1 MQLFTVQ
8 GKPIVKLYCSGLVQ
22 AVGEI
27 SMQSLLENAKIR
39 ESVLRLDVD
48 QYHRLCNSGIIPERT
63 ELLEGVV
70 VEKMGKSPLH
80 SWTVGFL
87 EEWFR
92 THLPP
97 DLFVRVEQPLT
108 IGASEPEPDLAVIAG
123 HRGQF
128 RDQHPT
134 TASLVVEVA
143 ITTVELDRA
152 KADIY
157 SQAGVAEYLLVLPKQ
172 RQVIAYG
179 DLSNGVYQSIQT
191 LNKEATI
198 SLMSLCRASLDLSQL
213 FPD

>member
-1 MQLFTVQ
+1 
-8 GKPIVKLYCSGLVQ
+8 
-22 AVGEI
+22 
-27 SMQSLLENAKIR
+27 MQSLLENSGIR
-39 ESVLRLDVD
+39 DAVLRLDVD

-97 DLFVRVEQPLT
+97 NLYVRVEQPLT

-123 HRGQF
+123 HRGLF

-157 SQAGVAEYLLVLPKQ
+157 SQSGIAEYLLVLPKLQ
-172 RQVIAYG
+172 QVIVYG
-179 DLSNGVYQSIQT
+179 DLSNGVYQSIKT
-191 LNKEATI
+191 LNKDAAI
-198 SLMSLCRASLDLSQL
+198 SLINLCHASLDLSQL